1 MVDLQKNEKK
11 IDRSKPETF
20 NFLGFT
26 HYCSKSRHGNFRVK
40 RKTSNEKF
48 SEKIGKFKSWIKRIR
63 NKLPKFKIMQK
74 IKEKLVGHYRYYGI
88 TDNILML
95 MNYKDQVQKLTIKWL
110 NKRSQKKSFSL
121 KEFNRYLE
129 IYPLPEPRI
138 YVNIY
143 A

>member
-1 MVDLQKNEKK
+1 
-11 IDRSKPETF
+11 
-20 NFLGFT
+20 
-26 HYCSKSRHGNFRVK
+26 
-40 RKTSNEKF
+40 
-48 SEKIGKFKSWIKRIR
+48 
-63 NKLPKFKIMQK
+63 MQK